1 MTAMNKI
8 LKTLPLLMGLYMGSA
23 CANDVLPSGAKIIA
37 GDASIF
43 KNDKSMAI
51 ISSKDRNV
59 ISWNDFSVGSE
70 NKVVFDEHKYLNL
83 VHGSKAS
90 VIDGSINFS
99 GSTDS
104 AFYLIN
110 PNGITLGKT
119 GIIDAN
125 KVVLS
130 TSKVSE
136 KTVKDFIDSGEL
148 SLSHRGMGKIKLIG
162 QIRTSNLVVDG
173 SQVII
178 RDIENIKRLNDGSY
192 KEALTNTEDESI
204 VIKSSTKRIDIG
216 GRSGLDLESAYKLKK
231 EDGLVDHTGEIA
243 LSDKDDFQKIKD
255 NPDEKY
261 FITNDVDLGEIK
273 ETLDA
278 DKGFSGSI
286 DGAYNSVSYTLVTDK
301 GQRSDYGLFSRLD
314 GASVS
319 NLKIDRASV
328 GVNSTASEVYAGGLS
343 GRVKNSSL
351 KNVEVHGFN
360 VQNEYNS
367 PIRIYTGALAG
378 SLEKGSGKSEISNIY
393 TDFSDKTKERFESYD
408 YYVKGTLAGLN
419 EDSVKLLGYIGTDSA
434 PNYSIFGENRST
446 KNYSQVNTVPDSMYI
461 KHGGGYSHTGFYAP
475 FFVDEDIEITYNKD
489 EPQSYEYTDFTDNP
503 YFVNTN
509 YVDVAYDY
517 DTPIEEIGVY
527 THSYSSKTDGT
538 QFYFVKNDRASD
550 RADHYVSVIDRTV
563 IVPPQNK
570 ETDNGHGLFDGSF
583 NDSKFSLFNSYLHG
597 DDKYQDEDY
606 DHKSYSASL
615 SFYNRIKHRKERI
628 SGRLLASLDLN
639 NAPSGGIR
647 TYAYN
652 NKSKKKTS

>member
-1 MTAMNKI
+1 MNKI
-8 LKTLPLLMGLYMGSA
+8 IKNLTLIIGLNLGAAYAS
-23 CANDVLPSGAKIIA
+23 DVLPSGAKNIA

-43 KNDKSMAI
+43 KDDKSMAI

-90 VIDGSINFS
+90 VIDGSIKFS

-119 GIIDAN
+119 GVIDAN
-125 KVVLS
+125 KIVLS
-130 TSKVSE
+130 TSKISE

-148 SLSHRGMGKIKLIG
+148 SLSHKGMGKIKLIG
-162 QIRTSNLVVDG
+162 QVRTSNLIVDG

-178 RDIENIKRLNDGSY
+178 RDIENIKRLDDGSY
-192 KEALTNTEDESI
+192 KEALTNTDGENI

-216 GRSGLDLESAYKLKK
+216 GRSGVDLESDYKLKK

-243 LSDKDDFQKIKD
+243 LSDKEDFLKIKD
-255 NPDEKY
+255 SPDEKY
-261 FITNDVDLGEIK
+261 FVTNDVDLGEIK

-278 DKGFSGSI
+278 DKGFSGSL
-286 DGAYNSVSYTLVTDK
+286 DGAFNSVSYTLVTDK
-301 GQRSDYGLFSRLD
+301 GQRTDYGLFSKLD

-319 NLKIDRASV
+319 NLKLDKASV
-328 GVNSTASEVYAGGLS
+328 SVNSTASEVYAGALS
-343 GRVKNSSL
+343 GRVKDSTIR
-351 KNVEVHGFN
+351 NVEVRNFDIH
-360 VQNEYNS
+360 NEYNS
-367 PIRIYTGALAG
+367 PVTIFTGALAG
-378 SLEKGSGKSEISNIY
+378 AVEKGFGKSEISNVY
-393 TDFSDKTKERFESYD
+393 TEFSDKTKERFDSYD
-408 YYVKGTLAGLN
+408 YYVKGSLAGLN
-419 EDSVKLLGYIGTDSA
+419 EDSLKLSGYIGTDSSD
-434 PNYSIFGENRST
+434 YSIFGENRSS
-446 KNYSQVNTVPDSMYI
+446 KNYAEVITKPDSMYI
-461 KHGGGYSHTGFYAP
+461 KHGNGYSHTGFYAP
-475 FFVDEDIEITYNKD
+475 FFVDDDIEITYNKE

-517 DTPIEEIGVY
+517 DTPIEETGVY
-527 THSYSSKTDGT
+527 THTYSSKADGT
-538 QFYFVKNDRASD
+538 QFYFVKNDKAADS
-550 RADHYVSVIDRTV
+550 ADHYVKVIDRT
-563 IVPPQNK
+563 IIIPPHNE
-570 ETDNGHGLFDGSF
+570 ETDNSHMPRNGSLT
-583 NDSKFSLFNSYLHG
+583 DTEYSLFNSYLYG
-597 DDKYQDEDY
+597 DDKYRDEDY

-615 SFYNRIKHRKERI
+615 SFYNRIKHSKERI

-639 NAPSGGIR
+639 SAPSGGSR

-652 NKSKKKTS
+652 NQSKKKTS